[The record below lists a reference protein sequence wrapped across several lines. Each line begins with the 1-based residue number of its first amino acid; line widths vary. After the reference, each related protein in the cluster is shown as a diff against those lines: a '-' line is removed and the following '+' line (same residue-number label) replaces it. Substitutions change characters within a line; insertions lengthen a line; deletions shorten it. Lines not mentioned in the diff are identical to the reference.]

1 MKLYRNIRISRKTL
15 FSHKLRTFLALLGI
29 TIGVAAV
36 IIMVAVG
43 EGAQREVLQ
52 QIEAMGT
59 NLLVVNAGRVKTFAG
74 RERQIGIVTTLKI
87 RDSEAVAEECS
98 AVALAAPAQDRNL
111 QVKYG
116 NYSTMTKILGS
127 SSAFQNI
134 RNFPTVKGR
143 FFTEEENKA
152 AFRVAVIGSQVFDNL
167 FEGKDPIGEIIRV
180 RKIPFEVIGV
190 LKSKGVSPEGSNED
204 NQILIPINT
213 ALRRVFNLNYLNSI
227 YVGVK
232 NRQSMTTA
240 EKQIAALLRERHRL
254 DIRNKADDFTIQNQL
269 TILETERATTQT
281 FTTMITSV
289 AAISLFVGGIGILA
303 VMFLAVK
310 ERTNEIGLRMA
321 VGSRRKD
328 IMAQFI
334 SEATILG
341 FLGGFMGV
349 FLGTVGAWIVD
360 TATKWQ
366 TAISLKPIVIS
377 LFFSLS
383 IGLFFGVFPARKA
396 SLLNP
401 IDALRAE

>member
-15 FSHKLRTFLALLGI
+15 FLHKLRTFLALLGI

-36 IIMVAVG
+36 IIMVAIG
-43 EGAQREVLQ
+43 EGAQHEVLR

-59 NLLVVNAGRVKTFAG
+59 NLLFVNAGRMKTFAG

-87 RDSEAVAEECS
+87 RDSEAIAEECS
-98 AVALAAPAQDRNL
+98 AVALAAPAQDRTL

-152 AFRVAVIGSQVFDNL
+152 ALRIAVIGSQAFDNL
-167 FEGKDPIGEIIRV
+167 FEGKDPIGETIRV
-180 RKIPFEVIGV
+180 RKIPFDVIGV

-204 NQILIPINT
+204 NEILIPINT

-227 YVGVK
+227 YVSVK
-232 NRQSMTTA
+232 NRRSMATA

-269 TILETERATTQT
+269 TILETERATTQA
-281 FTTMITSV
+281 FTTMIAGV

-328 IMAQFI
+328 IIVQFI

-341 FLGGFMGV
+341 FSGGFMGV
-349 FLGTVGAWIVD
+349 FLGTSGAWIVE

-377 LFFSLS
+377 LLFSLS
-383 IGLFFGVFPARKA
+383 VGLFFGVFPARKA

-401 IDALRAE
+401 IEALRAE

>member
-1 MKLYRNIRISRKTL
+1 
-15 FSHKLRTFLALLGI
+15 
-29 TIGVAAV
+29 
-36 IIMVAVG
+36 MVAVG
-43 EGAQREVLQ
+43 EGAQHEVLQ
-52 QIEAMGT
+52 QIEAMGS

-87 RDSEAVAEECS
+87 RDSEAITEECS
-98 AVALAAPAQDRNL
+98 AVALTAPAQNRTL

-127 SSAFQNI
+127 SSAFQSI
-134 RNFPTVKGR
+134 RNFPTIKGR
-143 FFTEEENKA
+143 FFTDEENKA
-152 AFRVAVIGSQVFDNL
+152 TFRVAVIGSQVFDNL
-167 FEGKDPIGEIIRV
+167 FEGKDPIGEVIRV

-227 YVGVK
+227 LVTVK
-232 NRQSMTTA
+232 DRRSMATA

-281 FTTMITSV
+281 FTTMIVGV

-328 IMAQFI
+328 ILVQFI

-341 FLGGFMGV
+341 FLGGFMGI
-349 FLGTVGAWIVD
+349 FLGASGAWIVEA
-360 TATKWQ
+360 ATKWQ
-366 TAISLKPIVIS
+366 TSISLKPIVIT

-383 IGLFFGVFPARKA
+383 VGLFFGVFPARKA

>member
-1 MKLYRNIRISRKTL
+1 MKIYRNIKISRKTL
-15 FSHKLRTFLALLGI
+15 FSHKLRTFLSLLGI

-87 RDSEAVAEECS
+87 RDSEAIAEECS
-98 AVALAAPAQDRNL
+98 AVALAAPAQDRTL

-127 SSAFQNI
+127 SSAFQDI
-134 RNFPTVKGR
+134 RSFPTVKGR

-152 AFRVAVIGSQVFDNL
+152 ALRVAVIGSQVFDNL
-167 FEGKDPIGEIIRV
+167 FEGKDPIGETIRV

-227 YVGVK
+227 YVRAK
-232 NRQSMTTA
+232 NRRSMVTA

-269 TILETERATTQT
+269 TILETERATTQN
-281 FTTMITSV
+281 FTTMIAGV
-289 AAISLFVGGIGILA
+289 AGLSLFVGGIGILA

-328 IMAQFI
+328 IIVQFI

-349 FLGTVGAWIVD
+349 FLGTAGAWIVEA
-360 TATKWQ
+360 ATKWQ
-366 TAISLKPIVIS
+366 TEISLKPIVIS

-383 IGLFFGVFPARKA
+383 VGLFFGVFPARKA

-401 IDALRAE
+401 IEALRAE

>member
-1 MKLYRNIRISRKTL
+1 MKIYRNIKISRKTL

-87 RDSEAVAEECS
+87 RDSEAIAEECS
-98 AVALAAPAQDRNL
+98 AVALAAPAQDRTL
-111 QVKYG
+111 QAKYG

-167 FEGKDPIGEIIRV
+167 FEGKDPIGETIRV

-341 FLGGFMGV
+341 FFGGFMGV
-349 FLGTVGAWIVD
+349 FLGIAGAWIVE

-366 TAISLKPIVIS
+366 TAIFLKQIVIS

>member
-59 NLLVVNAGRVKTFAG
+59 NLLVVNAGRIKTFAG

-87 RDSEAVAEECS
+87 SDNEAIAEECS
-98 AVALAAPAQDRNL
+98 AVMLAAPAQDRTL

-134 RNFPTVKGR
+134 RNFSAVKGR

-152 AFRVAVIGSQVFDNL
+152 AFRVAVIGRQVSDNL
-167 FEGKDPIGEIIRV
+167 FEGKDPIGETIRL

-227 YVGVK
+227 YVRVK
-232 NRQSMTTA
+232 NRRSMVTA

-254 DIRNKADDFTIQNQL
+254 DIKNKADDFIIQNQL
-269 TILETERATTQT
+269 TILETERATTQS
-281 FTTMITSV
+281 FTTMIAGV

-310 ERTNEIGLRMA
+310 ERTHEIGLRMA

-341 FLGGFMGV
+341 FLGGFIGV
-349 FLGTVGAWIVD
+349 FLGTAGAWIVE
-360 TATKWQ
+360 TSTKWQ
-366 TAISLKPIVIS
+366 TVISLKPIVIS

-383 IGLFFGVFPARKA
+383 VGLFFGVFPARKA

-401 IDALRAE
+401 IEALRAE

>member
-1 MKLYRNIRISRKTL
+1 MKIYRNIKISRKTL
-15 FSHKLRTFLALLGI
+15 FLHKLRTFLSLLGI

-59 NLLVVNAGRVKTFAG
+59 DLLVVNAGRVKTSAG
-74 RERQIGIVTTLKI
+74 RERQIGIVTTLKM
-87 RDSEAVAEECS
+87 RDSEAIAEECS
-98 AVALAAPAQDRNL
+98 AVALAAPAQDRTL

-127 SSAFQNI
+127 SSAFQDI

-143 FFTEEENKA
+143 SFTEEENKA
-152 AFRVAVIGSQVFDNL
+152 ALRVAVIGSQVFDNL
-167 FEGKDPIGEIIRV
+167 FEGKDPIGESIRV

-227 YVGVK
+227 YVSAK
-232 NRQSMTTA
+232 NRRSMVTA

-269 TILETERATTQT
+269 TILETERETTQT
-281 FTTMITSV
+281 FTTMIAGV
-289 AAISLFVGGIGILA
+289 AALSLFVGGIGIMA

-328 IMAQFI
+328 IMVQFI

-349 FLGTVGAWIVD
+349 FLGTAGAWIAGA
-360 TATKWQ
+360 ATKWQ
-366 TAISLKPIVIS
+366 TEISLEPIVIS

-383 IGLFFGVFPARKA
+383 VGLFFGVFPARKA

-401 IDALRAE
+401 IEALRAE

>member
-152 AFRVAVIGSQVFDNL
+152 AFRVAVIGSQIFDNL

-240 EKQIAALLRERHRL
+240 EKQIAALLREQHRL

-349 FLGTVGAWIVD
+349 FLGTAGAWIVE

>member
-15 FSHKLRTFLALLGI
+15 FLHKLRTFLALLGI

-36 IIMVAVG
+36 IIMVAIG

-87 RDSEAVAEECS
+87 RDSEAIAEDCP
-98 AVALAAPAQDRNL
+98 AVSLAAPAQDRTL

-152 AFRVAVIGSQVFDNL
+152 ALRIAVIGSQVFDNL
-167 FEGKDPIGEIIRV
+167 FEGKDPIGETIRV

-227 YVGVK
+227 YVSVK
-232 NRQSMTTA
+232 NRRSMATA

-269 TILETERATTQT
+269 TILETERVTTQT
-281 FTTMITSV
+281 FTTMIAGV

-328 IMAQFI
+328 IIVQFI

-341 FLGGFMGV
+341 FFGGFMGV
-349 FLGTVGAWIVD
+349 FLGTAGAWIVE

>member
-1 MKLYRNIRISRKTL
+1 MKLYRNIKISHKAL

-29 TIGVAAV
+29 TIGVASV

-52 QIEAMGT
+52 QIEAMGS

-87 RDSEAVAEECS
+87 RDSEAITEECS
-98 AVALAAPAQDRNL
+98 AVALTAPSQDRTL

-116 NYSTMTKILGS
+116 KYSTMTKILGS
-127 SSAFQNI
+127 SSAFQSI
-134 RNFPTVKGR
+134 RNFPTIKGR
-143 FFTEEENKA
+143 FFTDEENKA
-152 AFRVAVIGSQVFDNL
+152 TFRVAVIGSQVFDNL
-167 FEGKDPIGEIIRV
+167 FEGKDPIGEVIRI

-227 YVGVK
+227 LVTVK
-232 NRQSMTTA
+232 NRRSMATA

-254 DIRNKADDFTIQNQL
+254 DIRNKADDFTMQNQL

-281 FTTMITSV
+281 FTTMIVGV

-328 IMAQFI
+328 ILVQFI

-341 FLGGFMGV
+341 FLGGFMGI
-349 FLGTVGAWIVD
+349 FLGISGALIVEA
-360 TATKWQ
+360 ATKWQ
-366 TAISLKPIVIS
+366 TSISLETIVIT

-383 IGLFFGVFPARKA
+383 VGLFFGVFPARKA

>member
-1 MKLYRNIRISRKTL
+1 MKIYRNIKISRKTL

-87 RDSEAVAEECS
+87 RDSEAIAEECS
-98 AVALAAPAQDRNL
+98 AVALAAPAQERTL
-111 QVKYG
+111 QAKYG

-127 SSAFQNI
+127 SSDFQNI

-143 FFTEEENKA
+143 FFTEKENKA

-167 FEGKDPIGEIIRV
+167 FEGKDPIGETIRV

-349 FLGTVGAWIVD
+349 FLGTAGAWIVE

>member
-1 MKLYRNIRISRKTL
+1 MKIYRNIKISRKTL

-43 EGAQREVLQ
+43 EGAQHAVLQ
-52 QIEAMGT
+52 QIEAMGS

-87 RDSEAVAEECS
+87 RDSEAIAEDCS
-98 AVALAAPAQDRNL
+98 AVSLATPAQDRTL

-240 EKQIAALLRERHRL
+240 EKQITALLRERHRL
-254 DIRNKADDFTIQNQL
+254 EIRNKAVDFTIQNQL

-349 FLGTVGAWIVD
+349 FLGTAGAWIVE

>member
-87 RDSEAVAEECS
+87 RDSEAIAEDCS
-98 AVALAAPAQDRNL
+98 AVALAAPAQDRTL

-134 RNFPTVKGR
+134 RNFSTVKGR

-152 AFRVAVIGSQVFDNL
+152 AFRVAVIGRQVSDNL
-167 FEGKDPIGEIIRV
+167 FEGKDPIGETIRL

-213 ALRRVFNLNYLNSI
+213 ALRRVFNLNYINSI
-227 YVGVK
+227 YVRVK
-232 NRQSMTTA
+232 NRRSMATA

-254 DIRNKADDFTIQNQL
+254 DIKNKADDFIIQNQL
-269 TILETERATTQT
+269 TILETERATTQS
-281 FTTMITSV
+281 FTTMIAGV

-310 ERTNEIGLRMA
+310 ERTHEIGLRMA

-328 IMAQFI
+328 IMVQFI

-341 FLGGFMGV
+341 FLGGFIGV
-349 FLGTVGAWIVD
+349 FLGTAGAWIME
-360 TATKWQ
+360 TATKWP
-366 TAISLKPIVIS
+366 TVISLKPIVIS

-383 IGLFFGVFPARKA
+383 VGLFFGVFPARKA

-401 IDALRAE
+401 IEALRAE

>member
-349 FLGTVGAWIVD
+349 FLGTAGAWIVE

>member
-15 FSHKLRTFLALLGI
+15 FLHKLRTFLALLGI

-36 IIMVAVG
+36 IIMVAIG

-59 NLLVVNAGRVKTFAG
+59 NLLVVSAGRVKTFAG

-87 RDSEAVAEECS
+87 RDSEAIAEDCS
-98 AVALAAPAQDRNL
+98 AVALAAPAQDRTL

-116 NYSTMTKILGS
+116 NYSTLTKILGTF
-127 SSAFQNI
+127 SAFQNI

-152 AFRVAVIGSQVFDNL
+152 ALRIAVIGSQVFDNL
-167 FEGKDPIGEIIRV
+167 FEGKDPIGETIRV

-213 ALRRVFNLNYLNSI
+213 AIRRVFNLNYLNSI
-227 YVGVK
+227 YVSVK
-232 NRQSMTTA
+232 NRRSMATA

-269 TILETERATTQT
+269 TILETERVTTQT
-281 FTTMITSV
+281 FTTLISGV

-303 VMFLAVK
+303 VMSLAVK

-328 IMAQFI
+328 IIVQFI

-341 FLGGFMGV
+341 FFGGFMGV
-349 FLGTVGAWIVD
+349 FLGTSGAWIVE

-377 LFFSLS
+377 LLFSLS
-383 IGLFFGVFPARKA
+383 VGLFFGVFPARKA

-401 IDALRAE
+401 IEALRAE

>member
-1 MKLYRNIRISRKTL
+1 M
-15 FSHKLRTFLALLGI
+15 A
-29 TIGVAAV
+29 
-36 IIMVAVG
+36 
-43 EGAQREVLQ
+43 
-52 QIEAMGT
+52 
-59 NLLVVNAGRVKTFAG
+59 
-74 RERQIGIVTTLKI
+74 
-87 RDSEAVAEECS
+87 
-98 AVALAAPAQDRNL
+98 
-111 QVKYG
+111 
-116 NYSTMTKILGS
+116 
-127 SSAFQNI
+127 
-134 RNFPTVKGR
+134 
-143 FFTEEENKA
+143 
-152 AFRVAVIGSQVFDNL
+152 
-167 FEGKDPIGEIIRV
+167 
-180 RKIPFEVIGV
+180 
-190 LKSKGVSPEGSNED
+190 
-204 NQILIPINT
+204 
-213 ALRRVFNLNYLNSI
+213 
-227 YVGVK
+227 
-232 NRQSMTTA
+232 TA

-281 FTTMITSV
+281 FTTMIAGV

-328 IMAQFI
+328 IIVQFI

-349 FLGTVGAWIVD
+349 FLGTAGAWIGK

-366 TAISLKPIVIS
+366 TEISLKPIVIS

>member
-1 MKLYRNIRISRKTL
+1 MKLYRNIKISRKTL

-43 EGAQREVLQ
+43 EGAQHEVLQ
-52 QIEAMGT
+52 QIEAMGS

-87 RDSEAVAEECS
+87 RDSEAITEECS
-98 AVALAAPAQDRNL
+98 AVALTAPAQDRTL

-127 SSAFQNI
+127 SSAFQSI
-134 RNFPTVKGR
+134 RNFPTIKGR
-143 FFTEEENKA
+143 FFTDEENKA
-152 AFRVAVIGSQVFDNL
+152 TFRVAVIGSQVFDNL
-167 FEGKDPIGEIIRV
+167 FEGKDPIGEVIRV

-227 YVGVK
+227 LVTVK
-232 NRQSMTTA
+232 DRRSMATA

-281 FTTMITSV
+281 FTTMIVGV

-328 IMAQFI
+328 ILVQFI

-341 FLGGFMGV
+341 FLGGFMGI
-349 FLGTVGAWIVD
+349 FLGASGAWIVEA
-360 TATKWQ
+360 ATKWQ
-366 TAISLKPIVIS
+366 TSISLKPIVIT

-383 IGLFFGVFPARKA
+383 VGLFFGVFPARKA

>member
-1 MKLYRNIRISRKTL
+1 MKIYRNIKISRKTL

-87 RDSEAVAEECS
+87 RDSEAIAEECS
-98 AVALAAPAQDRNL
+98 AVALAAPAQERTL
-111 QVKYG
+111 QAKYG

-134 RNFPTVKGR
+134 RIFPTVKGR

-152 AFRVAVIGSQVFDNL
+152 TFRVAVIGSQVFDNL
-167 FEGKDPIGEIIRV
+167 FEGKDPIGETIRV

-227 YVGVK
+227 YVGIK

-349 FLGTVGAWIVD
+349 FLGTAGAWIVE